1 MDGYIYKVVCISLMS
16 VNLKLSTSNS
26 EDKSLELFA
35 NCWHTSSLLQ
45 IKYYLVRENS
55 SLVTPIK
62 DLLSFYKHV
71 TPSYVMLTF

>member
-1 MDGYIYKVVCISLMS
+1 MS

-26 EDKSLELFA
+26 EDKLELFA
-35 NCWHTSSLLQ
+35 NSWHTSSLLQ